1 MADWNPGDVVAVR
14 AEYRDR
20 LVRSDASQTH
30 AMVRIDD
37 THDLATATWAV
48 PLDALTT
55 YLPAAAVADLV
66 ALVAAAQTISDPMV
80 AQGGGDRWW
89 DAHDALRAA
98 ETDCLRHP
106 EIVALL

>member
-66 ALVAAAQTISDPMV
+66 ALVARCGTTRRHAVNTLRSS
-80 AQGGGDRWW
+80 
-89 DAHDALRAA
+89 ALSINPSPQRTGSA
-98 ETDCLRHP
+98 E
-106 EIVALL
+106 